1 MRKIAIIGSGPS
13 GCFTAQ
19 GVLKLRPDWQVDV
32 YDKLPV
38 PYGLVRYG
46 VAADHQGTKS
56 IVRQFERV
64 FTRQGARFLGNIT
77 ISEDVTLDQ
86 LRDAYDGVVLAAG
99 LAGDR
104 NLNVEAADGVIGA
117 GALTRALYD
126 HPDATDLPDI
136 GGDVVILGNG
146 NVAVDILR
154 LLAKSEAEFK
164 GSDLSP
170 RATQWLTSRKITS
183 LTIVGRSSAQ
193 SAKFDPVMIRELG
206 KLEGVSI
213 RVNDPLSGDEKGL
226 EALRS
231 IDGLNTGPM
240 RISFSFGC
248 LPKGVE
254 TLDEKITGLTVETEQ
269 GSETIACDTLI
280 TAIGFCS
287 DASLDRD
294 ALIETAEAIED
305 GRLAAGL
312 YAAGWFRRGPRG
324 TIAENRADSLALAAR
339 IVEDIE
345 QNPDCNKMGQDVLGL
360 GAADMV
366 TYQGWQRINEHETTQ
381 AMPLRCRTKI
391 PTRAEMLHQAC
402 TIKEVN

>member
-19 GVLKLRPDWQVDV
+19 GLLKLRADWQVDV

-46 VAADHQGTKS
+46 VAADHQGTKT
-56 IVRQFERV
+56 IQRQFERV
-64 FTRQGARFLGNIT
+64 FTRQGARFFGNVTLGQ
-77 ISEDVTLDQ
+77 DVTLEQ

-104 NLNVEAADGVIGA
+104 RLNFETAEGVIGA

-126 HPDATDLPDI
+126 HPDTTDLPDI

-146 NVAVDILR
+146 NVAIDILR
-154 LLAKSEAEFK
+154 LLAKSETEFD

-170 RATQWLTSRKITS
+170 RATRWLTSRDINS

-193 SAKFDPVMIRELG
+193 FAKFDPVMIRELG

-213 RVNDPLSGDEKGL
+213 CVDDPLSGNEKGL

-231 IDGLNTGPM
+231 IHGLNTGPK
-240 RISFSFGC
+240 RITFSFGC
-248 LPKGVE
+248 QPKGIE
-254 TLDEKITGLTVETEQ
+254 AQDGKITGLLVETEQ
-269 GSETIACDTLI
+269 GAEKIPCDALI

-294 ALIETAEAIED
+294 ALIESAEALD
-305 GRLAAGL
+305 AGRLAAGL

-324 TIAENRADSLALAAR
+324 TIAENRTDSLALAAR
-339 IVEDIE
+339 IVEDLE
-345 QNPDCNKMGQDVLGL
+345 QHSGCDKIGQEALGL
-360 GAADMV
+360 SPADLV

-381 AMPLRCRTKI
+381 AMAARCRTKI

>member
-1 MRKIAIIGSGPS
+1 MRKIAIIGAGPS

-19 GVLKLRPDWQVDV
+19 GLLKLRPDWQVDV

-46 VAADHQGTKS
+46 VAADHQGTKN

-64 FTRQGARFLGNIT
+64 FTRQGARFFGNVTLGQ
-77 ISEDVTLDQ
+77 DVTLDQ

-104 NLNVEAADGVIGA
+104 SLNFDTADGVIGA
-117 GALTRALYD
+117 GELTRALYD
-126 HPDATDLPDI
+126 HPDAPDLPDI

-154 LLAKSEAEFK
+154 LLAKGETEFN

-170 RATQWLTSRKITS
+170 RATQWLTSRDITS
-183 LTIVGRSSAQ
+183 LTIIGRSAAQ
-193 SAKFDPVMIRELG
+193 FAKFDPVMIRELG
-206 KLEGVSI
+206 KLEDVSI
-213 RVNDPLSGDEKGL
+213 RVDDPLSGGEKGL

-231 IDGLNTGPM
+231 IDGLNTGSK
-240 RISFSFGC
+240 RITFSFGRQ
-248 LPKGVE
+248 PKGIE
-254 TLDEKITGLTVETEQ
+254 TQDGKITGLSVETEQ
-269 GSETIACDTLI
+269 GSETISCDALI

-287 DASLDRD
+287 DASVDRD
-294 ALIETAEAIED
+294 ALIESAEAIDD
-305 GRLAAGL
+305 GHLAAGL

-324 TIAENRADSLALAAR
+324 TIAENRTDSLALAAR

-345 QNPDCNKMGQDVLGL
+345 QNLDCEKMGQDVLGL
-360 GAADMV
+360 SAANMV

-381 AMPLRCRTKI
+381 AMAARCRTKI
-391 PTRAEMLHQAC
+391 HTRAEMLHQAS